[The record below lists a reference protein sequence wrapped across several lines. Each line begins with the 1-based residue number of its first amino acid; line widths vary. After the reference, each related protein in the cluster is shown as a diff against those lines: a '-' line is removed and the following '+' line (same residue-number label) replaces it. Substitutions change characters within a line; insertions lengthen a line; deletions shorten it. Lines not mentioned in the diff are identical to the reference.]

1 MKKVIIPAL
10 VCIILCSITAVVT
23 FNITS
28 HSQEP
33 ATTTTTTT
41 TAAPEEIETY
51 EGAYLIPENLAED
64 TCTNEDLIFSKIS
77 RDTYDMSSPDVVGY
91 DYNMLAGSFDID
103 GNIMV
108 SFTWYGHNKTTN
120 LDTPFT
126 CIVSANKD
134 KKVTIHYL
142 GVEDNIIAGDADY
155 KVYRE
160 DGKEKFTS
168 RYKN

>member
-1 MKKVIIPAL
+1 MKKAIIPAL
-10 VCIILCSITAVVT
+10 VCVILCAITAVVT

-28 HSQEP
+28 HNQEP
-33 ATTTTTTT
+33 ATNTTT

-64 TCTNEDLIFSKIS
+64 ACTNEDLIFSKIS
-77 RDTYDMSSPDVVGY
+77 RDTYDMTSPSVVGY
-91 DYNMLAGSFDID
+91 DYNMLAGSFDKD

-108 SFTWYGHNKTTN
+108 SFTWLGHNKTTD
-120 LDTPFT
+120 LDYPFR

-134 KKVTIHYL
+134 KKVTIHL
-142 GVEDNIIAGDADY
+142 LEIDDNIIAGDADY

-168 RYKN
+168 RYRN